1 MFTLADWWLQ
11 EIHARCCA
19 TNVSL
24 RIAGGRDI
32 DEERRIHLLPSAYWH
47 TTKKRLVKKG
57 ESIIK
62 LAFYSARERIKR
74 RARGTVR
81 GRQEGWRSRDR
92 AAAGGRRRKEAE
104 YKVTSHVYFIPVD
117 PIKVPIIIS
126 DVFRCNMFDLVS
138 DILWSHIC
146 LVNLAAVAPLHKNIK
161 RRCVP
166 RSTPIPGGK
175 ILPAIPRDGNSLS
188 CPAAW

>member
-1 MFTLADWWLQ
+1 MWILFALLSKCAMIKSKENFFRDSRGIGYSTWRNETTRYRRRTEDPSIAFGTD
-11 EIHARCCA
+11 IRRKKAR
-19 TNVSL
+19 
-24 RIAGGRDI
+24 
-32 DEERRIHLLPSAYWH
+32 
-47 TTKKRLVKKG
+47 KKG

-62 LAFYSARERIKR
+62 LAFYSARERIEPGAR
-74 RARGTVR
+74 ERAHGERGAAWRT
-81 GRQEGWRSRDR
+81 GRV
-92 AAAGGRRRKEAE
+92 E

-126 DVFRCNMFDLVS
+126 DVFRCNMFDLVL

-146 LVNLAAVAPLHKNIK
+146 LVNLVAAAPLHKNIK

>member
-1 MFTLADWWLQ
+1 MHFEKQKDAISTRNGGS
-11 EIHARCCA
+11 IHR
-19 TNVSL
+19 L
-24 RIAGGRDI
+24 RQLTY
-32 DEERRIHLLPSAYWH
+32 DE
-47 TTKKRLVKKG
+47 KRLVKKRWINHKV
-57 ESIIK
+57 S
-62 LAFYSARERIKR
+62 LLFRKR
-74 RARGTVR
+74 TDRTA
-81 GRQEGWRSRDR
+81 RSRHR
-92 AAAGGRRRKEAE
+92 GGKGAE

-166 RSTPIPGGK
+166 RSTPVPGGK